1 MVAVLLRALRRMT
14 ALSARACK
22 HHCVKSGIFCRL
34 FAGYHGGHGN

>member
-1 MVAVLLRALRRMT
+1 MVAVLLRTLRRMA

-34 FAGYHGGHGN
+34 FAGYHCGQGN